1 MQQWQ
6 GNEHGVVQQHLFV
19 MDASTSPKSGTS
31 FFKTCFN
38 GVNALSGVGILSIPY
53 ALSQGGW
60 LSVLIFTTIA
70 VICFYTGI
78 LLQRC
83 IDSSSL
89 VKTYPDIGEL
99 AFGWKGRI
107 IVAIFMYLELY
118 LVAIDFMILEGDNLE
133 KLFPSVNFHVAGLKI
148 GGKQGFVLIFS
159 MLVLPTTWFRSLNAL
174 AYVSV
179 GGILA
184 SIILIASVAWVGA
197 FDGIGFHEKGVLLNW
212 AGIPT
217 AMSLYS
223 FCFSGHAVFPMIYTG
238 MSNRKMFPTVLLLCF
253 IICTLGYGLM
263 GVIGYLMYGDSLMSQ
278 ITLNLPSRNFSSSI
292 AIYTTLINPF
302 TKFALL
308 VTPIAEAIEDSLHV
322 GKNKAVS
329 LSIRTALVV
338 STTIVALVVPFF
350 AYAVALTGSLL
361 SGTATMLLPCAC
373 YLKIRSR
380 TCRKLG
386 FEQVVCVAIIIV
398 GVGVVV
404 IGTYSSLKQIF
415 QSL

>member
-1 MQQWQ
+1 
-6 GNEHGVVQQHLFV
+6 
-19 MDASTSPKSGTS
+19 MDTSTPSKSGTS
-31 FFKTCFN
+31 FLKTCFN

-60 LSVLIFTTIA
+60 LSVLMFTTIA

-99 AFGWKGRI
+99 AFGRKGRI

-133 KLFPSVNFHVAGLKI
+133 KLFPSVDFHVAGLKI

-159 MLVLPTTWFRSLNAL
+159 LLVLPTTWFRSLSAL

-179 GGILA
+179 GGIMA
-184 SIILIASVAWVGA
+184 SVILIAAVIWVGA
-197 FDGIGFHEKGVLLNW
+197 FDGVGFHERGVLVHW

-253 IICTLGYGLM
+253 IICTLSYGLM
-263 GVIGYLMYGDSLMSQ
+263 GVVGYLMYGESLKSQ
-278 ITLNLPSRNFSSSI
+278 VTLNLPSRNLSSSI

-308 VTPIAEAIEDSLHV
+308 VTPIAEAIEDTLHV

-329 LSIRTALVV
+329 VSIRTSLVV
-338 STTIVALVVPFF
+338 STTIVALVVPYF
-350 AYAVALTGSLL
+350 AYAVALTGSFL
-361 SGTATMLLPCAC
+361 SGTATMLLPCIC

-380 TCRKLG
+380 TCRKVG
-386 FEQVVCVAIIIV
+386 FEQVVCVGIIVV
-398 GVGVVV
+398 GVGLVVV
-404 IGTYSSLKQIF
+404 GTSSSLKQII

>member
-1 MQQWQ
+1 
-6 GNEHGVVQQHLFV
+6 

>member
-1 MQQWQ
+1 
-6 GNEHGVVQQHLFV
+6 
-19 MDASTSPKSGTS
+19 MDTSTPSKSGTS
-31 FFKTCFN
+31 FLKTCFN

-60 LSVLIFTTIA
+60 LSVLMFTTIA

-99 AFGWKGRI
+99 AFGRKGRI

-133 KLFPSVNFHVAGLKI
+133 KLFPSVDFHVAGLKI

-159 MLVLPTTWFRSLNAL
+159 LLVLPTTWFRSLSAL
-174 AYVSV
+174 A
-179 GGILA
+179 
-184 SIILIASVAWVGA
+184 
-197 FDGIGFHEKGVLLNW
+197 
-212 AGIPT
+212 
-217 AMSLYS
+217 
-223 FCFSGHAVFPMIYTG
+223 GHAVFPMIYTG

-253 IICTLGYGLM
+253 IICTLSYGLM
-263 GVIGYLMYGDSLMSQ
+263 GVVGYLMYGESLKSQ
-278 ITLNLPSRNFSSSI
+278 VTLNLPSRNLSSSI

-308 VTPIAEAIEDSLHV
+308 VTPIAEAIEDTLHV
-322 GKNKAVS
+322 GKNKAISV
-329 LSIRTALVV
+329 SIRTSLVV
-338 STTIVALVVPFF
+338 STTIVALVVPYF
-350 AYAVALTGSLL
+350 AYAVALTGSFL
-361 SGTATMLLPCAC
+361 SGTATMLLPCIC

-380 TCRKLG
+380 TCRKVG
-386 FEQVVCVAIIIV
+386 FEQVVCVGIIVV
-398 GVGVVV
+398 GVGLVVV
-404 IGTYSSLKQIF
+404 GTSSSLKQII

>member
-1 MQQWQ
+1 M
-6 GNEHGVVQQHLFV
+6 
-19 MDASTSPKSGTS
+19 
-31 FFKTCFN
+31 
-38 GVNALSGVGILSIPY
+38 
-53 ALSQGGW
+53 
-60 LSVLIFTTIA
+60 SVLIFTTIA

-99 AFGWKGRI
+99 AFGRKGRI

-118 LVAIDFMILEGDNLE
+118 LVAIDFMILEGDNLD

-238 MSNRKMFPTVLLLCF
+238 MSNRKMFPAVLLLCF

-278 ITLNLPSRNFSSSI
+278 ITLNLPSRNLSSSI

-322 GKNKAVS
+322 GKNKAAS

-350 AYAVALTGSLL
+350 AYAVALTGSFL

-404 IGTYSSLKQIF
+404 VGTYSSLKQIF

>member
-1 MQQWQ
+1 MPRSACPSQCLRFRA
-6 GNEHGVVQQHLFV
+6 GRAPLVP
-19 MDASTSPKSGTS
+19 DAAAGRRRRAAIVSPVGISGGGAS
-31 FFKTCFN
+31 EFGSDAGAGAAGRQLN
-38 GVNALSGVGILSIPY
+38 WVGILSIPY

-60 LSVLIFTTIA
+60 LSVLMFTTIA

-99 AFGWKGRI
+99 AFGRKGRI

-133 KLFPSVNFHVAGLKI
+133 KLFPSVDFHVAGVKI

-159 MLVLPTTWFRSLNAL
+159 LLVLPTTWFRSLSAL

-179 GGILA
+179 GGIVA
-184 SIILIASVAWVGA
+184 SVVLIAAVIWVGA
-197 FDGIGFHEKGVLLNW
+197 FDGVGFHERGVLVHW

-253 IICTLGYGLM
+253 IICTLSYGLM
-263 GVIGYLMYGDSLMSQ
+263 GVVGYLMYGESLKSQ
-278 ITLNLPSRNFSSSI
+278 VTLNLPSRNLSSSI

-308 VTPIAEAIEDSLHV
+308 VTPIAEAIEDTLHV

-329 LSIRTALVV
+329 VSIRTSLVV
-338 STTIVALVVPFF
+338 STTIVALVVPYF
-350 AYAVALTGSLL
+350 AYAVALTGSFL
-361 SGTATMLLPCAC
+361 SGTA
-373 YLKIRSR
+373 
-380 TCRKLG
+380 
-386 FEQVVCVAIIIV
+386 
-398 GVGVVV
+398 
-404 IGTYSSLKQIF
+404 
-415 QSL
+415 